1 MFLFYIIL
9 AFILYKSAA
18 NVAKIIHLTL
28 FFFKSLSIFE
38 KKTTNSCG
46 KQKILTICV
55 AYFGK
60 NGI

>member
-38 KKTTNSCG
+38 KKRL
-46 KQKILTICV
+46 ILV
-55 AYFGK
+55 GNKKY
-60 NGI
+60 